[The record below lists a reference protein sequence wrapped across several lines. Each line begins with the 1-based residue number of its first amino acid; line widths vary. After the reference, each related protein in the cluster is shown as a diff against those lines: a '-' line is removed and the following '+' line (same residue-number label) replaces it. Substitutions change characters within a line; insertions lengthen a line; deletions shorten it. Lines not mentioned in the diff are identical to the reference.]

1 MERVDSHFNNVC
13 SQKERSVFKRRNKV
27 LEKKEPNGKKK
38 KNEGTNN
45 NNGLERFVSK
55 NCNTVDAHQKKVK
68 VSNDVFRQTIERF
81 GIRLEVIEK
90 FVKVREELFEVIFPN
105 EGKKVNYKYKIVS
118 ELKKIFEMGQD
129 EHLFKVKVNKV
140 TIEFKKD
147 RERIRKLV
155 YDYYYWRNEAAKE
168 VMKYFGPNNFSLLY
182 ELARIANVSHPSEV
196 FDAIHD
202 SFLNVMDKIKVTPYM
217 FYYVKR
223 WVTTQL
229 LRNVEKER
237 NKNLVFFSSLIY
249 EDETRGGEDSVMRN
263 LYHLE
268 DALYRDAENGW
279 EDLESRLD
287 LEGIFDELDNRQSE
301 EDSYLE
307 NESESEEEQMF
318 DRMLAGTFVEKLKNF
333 SS

>member
-1 MERVDSHFNNVC
+1 
-13 SQKERSVFKRRNKV
+13 
-27 LEKKEPNGKKK
+27 
-38 KNEGTNN
+38 
-45 NNGLERFVSK
+45 
-55 NCNTVDAHQKKVK
+55 
-68 VSNDVFRQTIERF
+68 
-81 GIRLEVIEK
+81 
-90 FVKVREELFEVIFPN
+90 
-105 EGKKVNYKYKIVS
+105 
-118 ELKKIFEMGQD
+118 
-129 EHLFKVKVNKV
+129 V

-229 LRNVEKER
+229 LRNAEKER

-249 EDETRGGEDSVMRN
+249 EDETRGGEEDVMRN
-263 LYHLE
+263 LYHME
-268 DALYRDAENGW
+268 DTLYRDSENSW
-279 EDLESRLD
+279 ESLESRLD
-287 LEGIFDELDNRQSE
+287 FEDAFDEADDYRDEKDLDLEG
-301 EDSYLE
+301 E
-307 NESESEEEQMF
+307 NKSEEEQMF
-318 DRMLAGTFVEKLKNF
+318 DRMLSGTFVEKLKSF
-333 SS
+333 SNS